1 MTKNKDVLAYG
12 LFEVS
17 ELIRNKTI
25 SPVELMEKMLDR
37 INSIDSKLNSF
48 IEVLSSEE
56 AMRQAKQAEEEIQ
69 AGLYKGPLHGIPI
82 GIKDMIKTKEMKTTM
97 GSEIYKDYH
106 ANEDAFVVEKLKE
119 SGAIIIGKQNTHQ
132 FAYGPTGDRSY
143 FGAVHNP
150 YNVEKMTGGS
160 SSGSAAA
167 VAACISYGALGTDT
181 GGSVRIPASFCGIV
195 GMKPTYGRVSKRG
208 VYPLSWNLD
217 HVGPMTRNVV
227 DNALLL
233 NVIGVYDAEDDLAI
247 HQNEVD
253 YTSGIT
259 DGVNNITIGLPKKFF
274 FDDMNPEVRESVNN
288 SIDNLRQLGV
298 NFIDIELPD
307 MDEITESQ
315 RVLLRA
321 DAYEL
326 HESHLEEYPNQWD
339 DEVKE
344 RLLSTVDEKSYL
356 YSRALKVRKRAKKQF
371 AEVFNQVDA
380 ILTPTVPILP
390 PKIDGRYVE
399 VDKYNEE
406 HIRWSILKLTA
417 PTNFTGLP
425 SLSIPCGFSKD
436 GMPIGVQ
443 LIGKDFDEALLY
455 RIGYALE
462 QSLSIDTAKFL
473 V

>member
-1 MTKNKDVLAYG
+1 MTKNDDILAYG
-12 LFEVS
+12 LSEVS
-17 ELIRNKTI
+17 ELIRKRII

-48 IEVLSSEE
+48 IEVLSAEE
-56 AMRQAKQAEEEIQ
+56 AMRQAKQAEEEMQ

-82 GIKDMIKTKEMKTTM
+82 GVKDMIKTKEMKTTM
-97 GSEIYKDYH
+97 GSEIYKDQF

-119 SGAIIIGKQNTHQ
+119 AGAIIIGKQNTHQ

-150 YNVEKMTGGS
+150 YDLEKMTGGS

-217 HVGPMTRNVV
+217 HVGPLTRSVL

-233 NVIGVYDAEDDLAI
+233 NVIGIYDNEDILAAYREREDFI
-247 HQNEVD
+247 
-253 YTSGIT
+253 TGIS
-259 DGVNNITIGLPKKFF
+259 DGVKNLTIGLPEKFF
-274 FDDMNPEVRESVNN
+274 FDDMNPEVRESVDNA
-288 SIDNLRQLGV
+288 IDTLRQLGV
-298 NFIDIELPD
+298 NFIDVELPD
-307 MDEITESQ
+307 MEEITECQ

-326 HESHLEEYPNQWD
+326 HESHLEKYPNQWD

-344 RLLSTVDEKSYL
+344 RLLTGVDEKSFL
-356 YSRALKVRKRAKKQF
+356 YSRALKVRQKAKNEL
-371 AEVFNQVDA
+371 AEVFKQVDA
-380 ILTPTVPILP
+380 VLTPTVPILP

-417 PTNFTGLP
+417 PTNFTGSP
-425 SLSIPCGFSKD
+425 SLSIPCGFSKE

-462 QSLSIDTAKFL
+462 QSLSIDTAKTL